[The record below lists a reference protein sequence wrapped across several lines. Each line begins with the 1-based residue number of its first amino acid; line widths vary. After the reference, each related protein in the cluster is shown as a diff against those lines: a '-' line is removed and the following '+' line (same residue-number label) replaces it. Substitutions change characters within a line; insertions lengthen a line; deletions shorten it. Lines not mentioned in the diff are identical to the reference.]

1 MQILNFNSKINHKTA
16 IALGAF
22 DGIHIGHKQVI
33 NKANKFKKNGLKS
46 VVLTFKY
53 CNLIPESKLDNKTI
67 LTQTLK
73 KQILQDMGVDIL
85 INPDFEDINSIDYKY
100 FVEDILIKNFNAKV
114 LVCGSDYKFGFKAKG
129 NVNGLKEICLKNN
142 VKLVVLEKIK
152 IIDEIISST
161 LIKEFIRN
169 GDMVNTNKYLG
180 YYYSYD
186 FKVTQG
192 IQLAR
197 KLGFPTINQKFD
209 NQYVIPKFGVYA
221 SFVYINGLKYKGVT
235 NIGVKPTVT
244 DDNIPVSETYII
256 EFNKEIYNQNIKV
269 SLVQFIRSEKKFN
282 NIEQLS
288 KQIKKDI
295 ETCENLLTF

>member
-1 MQILNFNSKINHKTA
+1 MRVIDFNSKIAQNTV

-22 DGIHIGHKQVI
+22 DGIHNGHKLVI
-33 NKANKFKKNGLKS
+33 NTANSFKSSELKS

-53 CNLIPESKLDNKTI
+53 DNLKPESKSDNQTI

-73 KQILQDMGVDIL
+73 KQILKKMEVDIL
-85 INPDFEDINSIDYKY
+85 INPNFQDIKDIDCEY
-100 FVEDILIKNFNAKV
+100 FIKDILIKRFNGKI

-129 NVNGLKEICLKNN
+129 NVNL
-142 VKLVVLEKIK
+142 LEKICSKYNVKVIVLDK
-152 IIDEIISST
+152 IKIVDKIISST

-169 GDMVNTNKYLG
+169 GDMEKTKKHLDE
-180 YYYSYD
+180 YYSYD
-186 FKVTQG
+186 FKVTKG

-209 NQYVIPKFGVYA
+209 KGYVIPKFGVYA
-221 SFVYINGLKYKGVT
+221 SFVYIDGIKYEGVT

-244 DDNIPVSETYII
+244 DDNEPVSETFII
-256 EFNKEIYNQNIKV
+256 GFNKQIYNQNIKV
-269 SLVQFIRSEKKFN
+269 SLVKFIRNEQKFD
-282 NIEQLS
+282 NIELLS

-295 ETCENLLTF
+295 EKSKNLLTL